1 LEYGTP
7 SRIVHVVA
15 ARQWVASAAWKAS
28 NEDGRRSM
36 GSKEAAEQVA
46 YDRLKAT
53 QKRLEEVWPD
63 RETTKKAE
71 TRAAIDEVNDAG
83 MELNR
88 VQEESDSE

>member
-1 LEYGTP
+1 
-7 SRIVHVVA
+7 
-15 ARQWVASAAWKAS
+15 
-28 NEDGRRSM
+28 M
-36 GSKEAAEQVA
+36 GSKEAAEQAA

-88 VQEESDSE
+88 FQEESDSQ